1 MNDMVGIII
10 AIVGALVPIAIA
22 GIVIF
27 LIVQA
32 VKNKDK
38 KEKQFTVTTKMFFQ
52 IYLYLISFL
61 TLLIAVIGGAT
72 AIRGALSYQFDTTFS
87 YTLYQANDFDETK
100 KYDPA
105 LRIEDF
111 TQCHEGEP
119 ILIEDKAYC
128 FNTQLPKTDLING
141 ITVFVSMIIL
151 FAIHQYAISKMKKS
165 EKLGW
170 LDKTYTFASLLLYS
184 IMGLIAI
191 PVSIYLTTS
200 YLMTKP
206 VEYAYSTPDA
216 PAVAIAIAVLSL
228 PLWITYLRKT
238 SSIKEEE

>member
-10 AIVGALVPIAIA
+10 AIVGSLVPLAIA
-22 GIVIF
+22 GVIIF

-32 VKNKDK
+32 VRSKDK
-38 KEKQFTVTTKMFFQ
+38 KEKKFTISTRMFFQ

-111 TQCHEGEP
+111 TQCHEGNP
-119 ILIEDKAYC
+119 VLIGDNAYC

-141 ITVFVSMIIL
+141 ITIFVSMLIL
-151 FAIHQYAISKMKKS
+151 FAIHQYAISKIKKS
-165 EKLGW
+165 EKLQW

-184 IMGLIAI
+184 IMGLITI

-200 YLMTKP
+200 YLMTNP
-206 VEYAYSTPDA
+206 AEYSYSTPDA
-216 PAVAIAIAVLSL
+216 PAIAIAIAVLSL

>member
-1 MNDMVGIII
+1 MVGIII
-10 AIVGALVPIAIA
+10 GITGAVVPLAIA
-22 GIVIF
+22 GTVIF

-38 KEKQFTVTTKMFFQ
+38 KEKGFKVTTKMLYQ

-61 TLLIAVIGGAT
+61 TLLISVIGGAT
-72 AIRGALSYQFDTTFS
+72 AIRGALAYQFDETFS
-87 YTLYQANDFDETK
+87 YTLYQANDFEETK
-100 KYDPA
+100 RYDA
-105 LRIEDF
+105 NLKAEDF
-111 TQCHEGEP
+111 EECYEGEP
-119 ILIEDKAYC
+119 ILIEESTYC

-141 ITVFVSMIIL
+141 ITVFVSMLIL
-151 FAIHQYAISKMKKS
+151 FAIHQYAISKIKKN
-165 EKLGW
+165 EKLEW
-170 LDKTYTFASLLLYS
+170 LNKAYTFLSLLLYS

-206 VEYAYSTPDA
+206 AEYAYSTPQA
-216 PAVAIAIAVLSL
+216 PALALAIAVLSL

-238 SSIKEEE
+238 SNLKEDE